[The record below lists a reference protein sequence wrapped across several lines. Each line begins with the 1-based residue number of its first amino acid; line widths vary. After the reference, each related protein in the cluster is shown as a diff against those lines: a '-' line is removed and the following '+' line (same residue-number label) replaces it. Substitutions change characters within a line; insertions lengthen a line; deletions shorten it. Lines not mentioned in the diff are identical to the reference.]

1 MSDPC
6 TPLEERAAII
16 AEACGVS
23 QAEGLRRAKLQLRI
37 DLLPSGSDKR
47 RDEVPA
53 RVRLLGG

>member
-23 QAEGLRRAKLQLRI
+23 QAEGLRRARLQLRI
-37 DLLPSGSDKR
+37 DLLPPGSDER
-47 RDEVPA
+47 RDEVSA
-53 RVRLLGG
+53 RVRLLR